1 MLILLSLIGL
11 CTAQTVSNIRSEW
24 ISEAGYYIITY
35 DLSGKEGD
43 TYLVN
48 LVPYLDD
55 MEVTNLTYVSGQGV
69 DDVVSPSKNLKLYW
83 HPLLEGVGQ
92 RNRRFR
98 INTSAIP
105 KNMIYVEGGSFMM
118 GSNDKPGIESPI
130 HKVTLS
136 SFIIGRYQVTQKE
149 WKDTMGS
156 NPSYWKG
163 DDLPVEKVSWYDAVE
178 YCNKRSRAEGLT
190 PCYSG
195 KGDNIICDW
204 TANGYRL
211 PTEAE
216 WEYAARGGQNSKG
229 YKYSGSDNI
238 NTVAWYDGNSGS
250 KTHAVGTKAANE
262 LGIYD
267 MSGNVWEWCWDW
279 YDSSY
284 YNGSPASNPKGPTSG
299 SYRVCRGGSWYSVA
313 NFCTVSYRY
322 SYDAT
327 GSSYNLGFRIFRVF
341 P

>member
-24 ISEAGYYIITY
+24 ISEGGYYIITY

-55 MEVTNLTYVSGQGV
+55 LEVENPQYVSGRGV
-69 DDVVSPSKNLKLYW
+69 GVVNPSKNLSLYW
-83 HPLLEGVGQ
+83 HPFLEGVGQ
-92 RNRRFR
+92 GDWRFR
-98 INTSAIP
+98 INASVLP

-118 GSNDKPGIESPI
+118 GSKDGHDDERPV
-130 HKVTLS
+130 HKVTVS
-136 SFIIGRYQVTQKE
+136 SFWIGKYEVTQKE
-149 WKDTMGS
+149 WKEVMGNNLS
-156 NPSYWKG
+156 NQKG
-163 DDLPVEKVSWYDAVE
+163 DNLPVEQVSWYDAVE
-178 YCNKRSRAEGLT
+178 YCNYRSIAEGLL
-190 PCYSG
+190 PCYRG
-195 KGDNIICDW
+195 KGDNISCDW

-216 WEYAARGGQNSKG
+216 WEYAARGGIMSKG

-238 NTVAWYDGNSGS
+238 NAVAWYYNNSGG
-250 KTHAVGTKAANE
+250 KTHTFGTKAANE

-279 YDSSY
+279 YSNSY
-284 YNGSPASNPKGPTSG
+284 YSSIPANNPTGPTSG
-299 SYRVCRGGSWYSVA
+299 ASRVRRGGSWYDRSSGNA
-313 NFCTVSYRY
+313 VSSRSFGSAYR
-322 SYDAT
+322 
-327 GSSYNLGFRIFRVF
+327 GSSNDLGFRVCRTI
-341 P
+341 